1 MPRPNPRDSI
11 RAGILMNKVR
21 SLKISISGVR
31 GVVGDTLTPQLLTAF
46 AGAFGTY
53 LGRGPI
59 LVGRDTRRSGEMVR
73 NAVFAGL
80 LAAGSEPVDLGIC
93 PVPSIQIRVE
103 A

>member
-1 MPRPNPRDSI
+1 MPRPNPGNSI
-11 RAGILMNKVR
+11 RTGSLMSKVQ

-31 GVVGDTLTPQLLTAF
+31 GIVGDTLTPQLLTAF

-59 LVGRDTRRSGEMVR
+59 LVGRDTRRSGGMVR

-80 LAAGSEPVDLGIC
+80 LSTGCEPVD
-93 PVPSIQIRVE
+93 QIGRASCRERV
-103 A
+103 